1 MSELSPRLM
10 TVMIV
15 DSDPDRLSLL
25 KSIFGL
31 KGFDVIEA
39 CNESE
44 ALDLT
49 DRWHPELILMELRRP
64 VMRGFGAIRRIRKVT
79 RSRST
84 PIIAF
89 SLPGPDS
96 QNQLAL
102 AAGCVAHLEEP
113 LDFDH
118 LDALIDQFL
127 PGQRWELASALV
139 H

>member
-1 MSELSPRLM
+1 
-10 TVMIV
+10 MIV

-25 KSIFGL
+25 KSILGL
-31 KGFDVIEA
+31 KGFDVLEA
-39 CNESE
+39 VNETE
-44 ALDLT
+44 AFDLT
-49 DRWHPELILMELRRP
+49 SRWHPELILMELRRP
-64 VMRGFGAIRRIRKVT
+64 IMSGFAAVRRIRKLT
-79 RSRST
+79 RARHT

-96 QNQLAL
+96 QNRLAL

-118 LDALIDQFL
+118 LDALIDQYL
-127 PGQRWELASALV
+127 PGHRWELASVLV